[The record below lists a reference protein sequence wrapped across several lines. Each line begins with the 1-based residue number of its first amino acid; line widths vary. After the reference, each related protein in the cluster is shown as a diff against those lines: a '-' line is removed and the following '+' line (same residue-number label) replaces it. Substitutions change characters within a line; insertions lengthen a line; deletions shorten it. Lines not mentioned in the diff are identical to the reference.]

1 MDTIDNWNIKI
12 LSRSARSW
20 KCVESNLGCLMPL
33 KWASLWLSP
42 SSQGKAF
49 QFIQSSFFHVLG
61 CKIFTKDSE
70 QMRPVNENGDT
81 DSLLP
86 TKYKHAYTRK
96 QITASPNAVFRPF
109 LRWEYCTPS
118 VHHPYRVDWRDR
130 STKVPQSS
138 IHWISLAHSRSYYEY
153 LWIILA
159 SESSI
164 TAATS
169 TGIAHRQWWSPSF
182 GFTI

>member
-159 SESSI
+159 SE
-164 TAATS
+164 
-169 TGIAHRQWWSPSF
+169 
-182 GFTI
+182 